1 MKFNNLSGF
10 FSYKVVSVILF
21 ILCILIALAFSNT
34 SYFDNDT
41 STKEGLLTLGDAV
54 IISSIIRD
62 SENAIWK
69 ELVDNYK
76 DQTKYPTING
86 ILAESSSPSSQ
97 FAKLRSALKPSASSS
112 ITSPPVPGITPKP
125 TTTFSGSATETETK
139 ELSNINFII
148 STGYK
153 AMLQRLMKDF
163 GTNVDVNASFTQ
175 GCDGAEACV
184 TNTKVVVDSQMSGM
198 GAGGA

>member
-54 IISSIIRD
+54 IISSIIQD
-62 SENAIWK
+62 SENAIWQALIAK
-69 ELVDNYK
+69 YG
-76 DQTKYPTING
+76 DQSKYPTING

-97 FAKLRSALKPSASSS
+97 FAKIRSALKTSRSS
-112 ITSPPVPGITPKP
+112 TAGPLPVVGVTP
-125 TTTFSGSATETETK
+125 TTPGTGPALDTETK

-163 GTNVDVNASFTQ
+163 GTNVDVNSSFTQ

-184 TNTKVVVDSQMSGM
+184 TNTKVAVDAQMSGM
-198 GAGGA
+198 GLGGM